1 MSNANDG
8 HVTYPMNRQNAEWKR
23 YAGQVDRFV
32 ENHYGHVMPPYQRKL
47 VKQIVLGEDVSYA
60 RPFIKRVCER
70 TAREVVAV
78 ISAGQ
83 SHFVAE

>member
-8 HVTYPMNRQNAEWKR
+8 HVTHPLSSQNAEWKR
-23 YAGQVDRFV
+23 YAGRVDRFV
-32 ENHYGHVMPPYQRKL
+32 ENHYGQVMPPYQRKL
-47 VKQIVLGEDVSYA
+47 VKQIVLGEDTSFA
-60 RPFIKRVCER
+60 RPFIRRICER

-83 SHFVAE
+83 DA

>member
-8 HVTYPMNRQNAEWKR
+8 HDTHPLSSQNAEWNNWCSR
-23 YAGQVDRFV
+23 IDRFV
-32 ENHYGHVMPPYQRKL
+32 ELRYGNVMPPYQRDL
-47 VKQIVLGEDVSYA
+47 VKRVAKGEPVVTP

-78 ISAGQ
+78 LSAGQ
-83 SHFVAE
+83 TAE